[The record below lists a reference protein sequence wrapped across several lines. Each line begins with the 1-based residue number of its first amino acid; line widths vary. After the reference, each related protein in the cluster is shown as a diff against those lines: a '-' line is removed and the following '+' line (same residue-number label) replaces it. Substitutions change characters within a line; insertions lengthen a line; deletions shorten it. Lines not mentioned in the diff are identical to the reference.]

1 MLPDERFQGKMHKIR
16 PSIFDWAPPDPAG
29 GDYTAL
35 PGLLAVFMGASNG
48 FKRREGKGRR
58 EHSRQNILA

>member
-1 MLPDERFQGKMHKIR
+1 MDTIR

-29 GDYTAL
+29 GAYTAL
-35 PGLLAVFMGASNG
+35 PDLLAVFMGLLMVLSG
-48 FKRREGKGRR
+48 GRGKGRK